1 MVGEGKNFRNVFAGR
16 GSEIFYFEIF
26 ILVVVGLYRW
36 GRVNSIEV
44 GVGACNF
51 EVKIKI
57 A

>member
-1 MVGEGKNFRNVFAGR
+1 MGEGKNFRNVFAGR

-26 ILVVVGLYRW
+26 ILVAVGLYCW
-36 GRVNSIEV
+36 GRGNSI